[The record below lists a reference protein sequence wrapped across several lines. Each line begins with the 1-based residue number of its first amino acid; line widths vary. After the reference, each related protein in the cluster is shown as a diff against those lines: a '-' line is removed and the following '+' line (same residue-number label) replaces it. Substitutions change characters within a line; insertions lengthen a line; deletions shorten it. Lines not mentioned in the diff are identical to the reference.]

1 MAYGMDG
8 DFVTWQTGPVTWG
21 EPGTNSQ
28 HSFFQLIHQGTKL
41 IPADFIGFILSADGQ
56 AIVES
61 KSYIPLETTE
71 GYSGNKPAGK
81 LVVGGSSSVTPLM
94 EKLVEAYLAINTNA
108 EIEIQQSDSTVGM
121 QSAISGAYDIGMA
134 SRDLKESELAEG
146 LVPTVIATDGIAVI
160 VNPSNGI
167 AGLSSEQVKSIYTG
181 EATDWAQVQE

>member
-1 MAYGMDG
+1 M
-8 DFVTWQTGPVTWG
+8 
-21 EPGTNSQ
+21 
-28 HSFFQLIHQGTKL
+28 
-41 IPADFIGFILSADGQ
+41 ADFLPTMRRLISVGDCGLWVANS
-56 AIVES
+56 IVCHR
-61 KSYIPLETTE
+61 
-71 GYSGNKPAGK
+71 
-81 LVVGGSSSVTPLM
+81 VGCTPLM

-181 EATDWAQVQE
+181 EATDWAQVQG